1 MTPKRLSLALATA
14 AVGALLVVGLLQLGS
29 TPTSTP
35 STLTLAQMRSSLE
48 GSPPELASLHTQASE
63 LLGGGLP
70 ALRARL
76 ASLHGTPVVIN
87 KWASWCAPCREEFG
101 AFQRVSVSRGREVA
115 FIGIDSGESSRGDAL
130 TFLRSFPVSY
140 PSYYDQSGQVGTA
153 ITDSTFTPVTVFY
166 NRRGQIYIH
175 QGPYPSVAK
184 LEQDVKRYALDA

>member
-1 MTPKRLSLALATA
+1 MTLKRLSLGLATA

>member
-87 KWASWCAPCREEFG
+87 KWPPGAPPVARSSGPFSASLSRAG
-101 AFQRVSVSRGREVA
+101 AKS
-115 FIGIDSGESSRGDAL
+115 
-130 TFLRSFPVSY
+130 
-140 PSYYDQSGQVGTA
+140 
-153 ITDSTFTPVTVFY
+153 
-166 NRRGQIYIH
+166 
-175 QGPYPSVAK
+175 
-184 LEQDVKRYALDA
+184 